1 MNAQLFAATMLG
13 HSAFRDSKITITLEE
28 HKEMLDDFRRNGWKN
43 RVTRLSKSA
52 INTITE
58 CHALIHVTP
67 VDFSEYLG
75 LAPVTRLL
83 YPNS

>member
-58 CHALIHVTP
+58 FLITGLHREFSNDGRLTFFP
-67 VDFSEYLG
+67 VPRLG
-75 LAPVTRLL
+75 
-83 YPNS
+83 